1 MKTVIELKINGQVH
15 EVLIEPHRTLL
26 EVLRETIGLTGTKEA
41 CDTGDCGS
49 CAVII
54 DGVAVD
60 SCLVLPLNA
69 QGKEITTIE
78 GLENNGKLHPVQD
91 AFIQY
96 GALQCG
102 FCTSGMIMTSKAFL
116 DENPNPTELE
126 IRQAI
131 SGNLCRCTGYA
142 KIIEAVQA
150 AAKG

>member
-60 SCLVLPLNA
+60 SCLVLALNA

-78 GLENNGKLHPVQD
+78 GLENNGKLHPVQES
-91 AFIQY
+91 FVQY

-102 FCTSGMIMTSKAFL
+102 FCTPGMIMTSKAFL

>member
-26 EVLRETIGLTGTKEA
+26 EVLRESIGLTGTKEA

-60 SCLVLPLNA
+60 SCLVLALNA

-78 GLENNGKLHPVQD
+78 GLEHNGKLHPVQD

-116 DENPNPTELE
+116 DENPNPTEME

-150 AAKG
+150 AAKA